1 MRGTRGSEVLQGV
14 EPLHCVPSI
23 VVVVDVVV
31 VLLAQW
37 INGQIIT
44 CENNS
49 CT

>member
-1 MRGTRGSEVLQGV
+1 MRGTRGSVVLQGV

-23 VVVVDVVV
+23 VVVDVVV